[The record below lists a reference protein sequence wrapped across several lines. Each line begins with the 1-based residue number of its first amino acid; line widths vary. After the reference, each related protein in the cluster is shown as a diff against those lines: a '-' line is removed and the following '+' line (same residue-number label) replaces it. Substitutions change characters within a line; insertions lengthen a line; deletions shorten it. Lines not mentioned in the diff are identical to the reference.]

1 MISENIILEQ
11 IIKSKIPVLVR
22 NSAPSCNSIKQS
34 LIPSL
39 KKAGALYR
47 ATHYFGESSVI

>member
-11 IIKSKIPVLVR
+11 IIKSKIPVLET
-22 NSAPSCNSIKQS
+22 APSCNSIKQS

-47 ATHYFGESSVI
+47 ATHYFGESSMI